1 MSDEGDKFK
10 VKAKAKAKNDVQ
22 GFSKAFRALRALT
35 RQSKRPGAGGSSGS
49 SRPSRGSPVAK
60 VGGSQQ
66 RCSVRLTYA
75 KNKGDGQW
83 AAHGKYIARESASLE
98 TELEKVSQA
107 EQAAELAQQQ
117 ASEMLETDQPTLTP
131 EEIANGN
138 PGRSDIPG
146 GRYDIDP
153 ARADAGRISA
163 LHKPYLSQYQREG
176 APRSINSVRG
186 LSSIGVVHF
195 PAGLKCFCRVMH
207 LVTWSKEEPN
217 DLTHCDGEIMANL
230 ERMEKA
236 NK

>member
-60 VGGSQQ
+60 AGGSQQ

-83 AAHGKYIARESASLE
+83 AAHGKYIARESAALE

-117 ASEMLETDQPTLTP
+117 ASEMLEPDQPTLTP
-131 EEIANGN
+131 EEIANGH
-138 PGRSDIPG
+138 PGRSRPS
-146 GRYDIDP
+146 R
-153 ARADAGRISA
+153 
-163 LHKPYLSQYQREG
+163 
-176 APRSINSVRG
+176 
-186 LSSIGVVHF
+186 
-195 PAGLKCFCRVMH
+195 CR
-207 LVTWSKEEPN
+207 TN
-217 DLTHCDGEIMANL
+217 
-230 ERMEKA
+230 
-236 NK
+236 